1 MCLDAYAHGM
11 RISHDIFS
19 TPNPVQLTITD
30 QPTPPS
36 YAHYPE
42 GRDLPDTM
50 PMWRVQTEG
59 YTTDEGQFIGI
70 VSRDSGFLDS
80 PDAEWI
86 SSGANSKG
94 PNAVALGRHGNFF
107 HWGFA
112 VSPTYLTEEGKDVFV
127 NALHYIARFDGQA
140 PIARKPS
147 GTMMRKSLDTSLES
161 LTDAGYAKVVERYAL
176 LRKETD
182 ERNAATR
189 KRIEAG
195 VEVSDMERQML
206 NYPGPKTPDRL
217 AAATRYLGA
226 ATVEELGND
235 PKRVAAY
242 FREVRPYFYPQGWY
256 QLVVDD
262 DLRKLGVANH
272 DLAML
277 DKAIELLDS
286 KETAAVG
293 RTLLQRYTE
302 ESFETAAEWNAWLDQ
317 NRSRLFFTEA
327 GNYKWLVNTLVEPV
341 ETVQRPMV
349 NATPRMPFAS
359 GAYVEKIGDN
369 RLQLT
374 VEVDIFMGWH
384 AYDLVPTN
392 SAYVPLR
399 VSLTLPAGVSQVGEW
414 QRPPSHASIESQGL
428 TIFEGRLELK
438 CELAVEK
445 ITSPADVI
453 CNISYQVCDER
464 MCMEPMNDRLTVSVS
479 PHVQ

>member
-11 RISHDIFS
+11 RISHDIFN

-36 YAHYPE
+36 YVHYPE
-42 GRDLPDTM
+42 GRDLPDTI

-59 YTTDEGQFIGI
+59 YTTDAGQLIGI

-112 VSPTYLTEEGKDVFV
+112 VSPNYLTEEGKDVFV
-127 NALHYIARFDGQA
+127 NALHYISRFDGQA

-147 GTMMRKSLDTSLES
+147 GTMMRKSLDSMLES
-161 LTDAGYAKVVERYAL
+161 LTDAGYARVVERYASL
-176 LRKETD
+176 QMET
-182 ERNAATR
+182 EKRNAETR

-195 VEVSDMERQML
+195 EDVSDMDRQML
-206 NYPGPKTPDRL
+206 EYPPQKPPGRL
-217 AAATRYLGA
+217 ANAIRYLGA

-235 PKRVAAY
+235 PKRIAAY

-256 QLVVDD
+256 QLVVDE

-277 DKAIELLDS
+277 DKAIELLAS
-286 KETAAVG
+286 QKTAAVG

-302 ESFETAAEWNAWLDQ
+302 VSFETAAEWKIWLDQ

-327 GNYKWLVNTLVEPV
+327 GGYKWLVNTLIEPV
-341 ETVQRPMV
+341 ETVQRPKV
-349 NATPRMPFAS
+349 NATSRTPLAS
-359 GAYVEKIGDN
+359 GAYLEKIGDD
-369 RLQLT
+369 RWQLT
-374 VEVDIFMGWH
+374 VEIDIFMGWH
-384 AYDLVPTN
+384 AYDLVPAN
-392 SAYVPLR
+392 LPYVPLA
-399 VSLTLPAGVSQVGEW
+399 VSLTLPDGISQIGDW

-438 CELAVEK
+438 CELAVET
-445 ITSPADVI
+445 ITTPTAVI
-453 CNISYQVCDER
+453 CTISYQVCDER
-464 MCMEPMNDRLTVSVS
+464 MCLEPMNDRLTVSVS